1 MKYTYKCKECGTE
14 LTVEASMEE
23 GGPEIV
29 KCVNCSSDMRRLI
42 QPPNVVYK
50 SPGFYNVDTQS
61 DRDRRKRKNDV

>member
-1 MKYTYKCKECGTE
+1 M
-14 LTVEASMEE
+14 EASMEE

-29 KCVNCSSDMRRLI
+29 ECVNCSSDMRRLI